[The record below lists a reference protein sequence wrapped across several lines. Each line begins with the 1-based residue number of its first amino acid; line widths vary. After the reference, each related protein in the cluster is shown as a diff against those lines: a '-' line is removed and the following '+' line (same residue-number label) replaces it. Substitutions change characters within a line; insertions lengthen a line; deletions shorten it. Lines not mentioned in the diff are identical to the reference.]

1 MKACLWNVLTLL
13 SHFFSLSALVRFRHE
28 TIVCR
33 QTIFYQGFIE
43 ITRLKLFMTFLF
55 QEGQKKVCV
64 WGEAAGDSFTTEV
77 REHAHEL
84 VETNR
89 DENEMVDVDME
100 FREAGVHENWWT
112 QHGNMR
118 LGTWGGGGKYSEW
131 WWEIRKEWNSLQ
143 GKERGNAGCG
153 KLLCKGQMCFSRREN
168 HFPLD
173 YSDNQ
178 C

>member
-33 QTIFYQGFIE
+33 QTKFYQGFIE

-64 WGEAAGDSFTTEV
+64 WGKAAGDSFTTEV

-84 VETNR
+84 VETR
-89 DENEMVDVDME
+89 WEWDGRCGYGSSGKQEC
-100 FREAGVHENWWT
+100 
-112 QHGNMR
+112 MR
-118 LGTWGGGGKYSEW
+118 IGGHSMAIWDWGLGGGKYSEW

-173 YSDNQ
+173 YCDNQ

>member
-77 REHAHEL
+77 REHGRCGYGSSGKQEC
-84 VETNR
+84 
-89 DENEMVDVDME
+89 
-100 FREAGVHENWWT
+100 
-112 QHGNMR
+112 MR
-118 LGTWGGGGKYSEW
+118 IGGHSMAIWDWGLGGGRSTAGD
-131 WWEIRKEWNSLQ
+131 
-143 GKERGNAGCG
+143 GERYGRSGIHY
-153 KLLCKGQMCFSRREN
+153 KVKKVEMQDVEN
-168 HFPLD
+168 CCVKDKCVFRD
-173 YSDNQ
+173 VKIIFR
-178 C
+178 

>member
-1 MKACLWNVLTLL
+1 MKACLWNDLTLL

-64 WGEAAGDSFTTEV
+64 WGEAAGDSFTKEV

-89 DENEMVDVDME
+89 DENEMVDVDM
-100 FREAGVHENWWT
+100 GVQASRSAWELVDTAW
-112 QHGNMR
+112 QYEIGD
-118 LGTWGGGGKYSEW
+118 LGGGKYSEW

-153 KLLCKGQMCFSRREN
+153 KLLCKGQTCFSRREN

-173 YSDNQ
+173 YCDNQ